1 MFPTI
6 AAETKLCKKF
16 NIQEDCQSTSAGHH
30 ISAALFGQTTSCAL
44 FAQATT
50 LPRPMCSSTQ
60 LNWKREKIPYLLK
73 NQNGKLKLSYIYM
86 TSRTMLKFL
95 IPSYVLRS
103 NCWKSL

>member
-60 LNWKREKIPYLLK
+60 LNWKREKNSIT
-73 NQNGKLKLSYIYM
+73 SYK
-86 TSRTMLKFL
+86 SKWKV
-95 IPSYVLRS
+95 VLVS
-103 NCWKSL
+103 SVHGF